1 MKTNTLLTLILLL
14 VFSGMVQAQ
23 SGKKIKANTQK
34 WSAFNREVT
43 YKDDVIYLNAEENDG
58 ILWLNNSNF
67 SNGIIELDIKG
78 KDERGRSFV
87 GIAFHGNDNE
97 TFDGVYFRPFNFK
110 SPERNSHSVQY
121 ISMPDNEWS
130 VLRKNFP
137 GKYENNI
144 DPAPEPDQWLHAKII
159 VDYPSV
165 KVYVNGAQKASL
177 EVEQISDRKGGKL
190 KTIHFGS
197 KIAFLASFFD
207 VNPVSW

>member
-34 WSAFNREVT
+34 WYTFNREVT

-58 ILWLNNSNF
+58 MLWLNDYTF

-87 GIAFHGNDNE
+87 GIAFHGYDNE

-177 EVEQISDRKGGKL
+177 EVEQISDRKGGML
-190 KTIHFGS
+190 GLWVGNGS
-197 KIAFLASFFD
+197 DGWFKNI
-207 VNPVSW
+207 VIKKK

>member
-34 WSAFNREVT
+34 WSTFNREVT

-58 ILWLNNSNF
+58 MLWINDYTF

-177 EVEQISDRKGGKL
+177 EVEQISDRKVGKL
-190 KTIHFGS
+190 GLWVGNGS
-197 KIAFLASFFD
+197 DGWFKNI
-207 VNPVSW
+207 VIKKK

>member
-190 KTIHFGS
+190 GLWVGNGS
-197 KIAFLASFFD
+197 DGWFKNI
-207 VNPVSW
+207 VIKKK